1 MVQDQ
6 GKRPVRQLSP
16 EKAIAILS
24 GAMQEFLGH
33 GYAGTSMDR
42 VASAAGVSKATVYSH
57 FQDKE
62 GLFAALIKRMAAE
75 KLALFDDNHAFEG
88 TAREVL
94 ERVLRQGLAQI
105 REDEQYLTFIRL
117 IIGESGRFPRLA
129 KLFVSNLSKQGI
141 DRLTRLFENHPQFD
155 FEDPEAIAR
164 IVIGS
169 IVHYKLMQDILHGQ
183 EIVPFDVDRIVSSL
197 LDLICGPA
205 ENKSADSH

>member
-6 GKRPVRQLSP
+6 EKRSVRQLSSK
-16 EKAIAILS
+16 KAISILS
-24 GAMQEFLGH
+24 GAMQEFLRH

-42 VASAAGVSKATVYSH
+42 VASAASVSKATVYSH

-75 KLALFDDNHAFEG
+75 KLALFEAPQAFEG
-88 TAREVL
+88 SARELL
-94 ERVLRQGLAQI
+94 EMVLRQGLEQI
-105 REDEQYLTFIRL
+105 QEDELYMSFIRL

-129 KLFVSNLSKQGI
+129 KLFVTNLSKVGI
-141 DRLTRLFENHPQFD
+141 DRLTRLFEQHPQFE

-183 EIVPFDVDRIVSSL
+183 EIMPFDVERIVSSL
-197 LDLICGPA
+197 LDLTCGPIQ
-205 ENKSADSH
+205 K